1 MRGDREGL
9 AVALACVV
17 VMAVGS
23 ASCSDA
29 EIVAMKAREAAIRE
43 KWRQEIAPPG
53 VAYVSSCAVPGGRV
67 WVSSPGG
74 MCFVPDPSAEAPK

>member
-23 ASCSDA
+23 ASCTDA
-29 EIVAMKAREAAIRE
+29 EIAAMKVREAAASV
-43 KWRQEIAPPG
+43 WRDEPTPPG
-53 VAYVSSCAVPGGRV
+53 HVRVVTKAVPGGRV
-67 WVSSPGG
+67 WLTDRGG
-74 MCFVPDPSAEAPK
+74 ICFVPDPSAEAPK